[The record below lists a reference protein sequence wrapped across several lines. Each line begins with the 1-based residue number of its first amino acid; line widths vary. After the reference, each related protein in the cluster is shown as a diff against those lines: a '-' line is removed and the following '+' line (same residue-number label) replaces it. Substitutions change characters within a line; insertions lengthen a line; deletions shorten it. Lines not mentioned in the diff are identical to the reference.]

1 VTYTGYDAASQT
13 ESIFNRASNMDAL
26 SCVYYEY
33 NDDGP
38 PTKQERRGDFDVDR
52 HCRILGLRLDVREIL
67 VG

>member
-1 VTYTGYDAASQT
+1 
-13 ESIFNRASNMDAL
+13 MDAL

-33 NDDGP
+33 NNDGL
-38 PTKQERRGDFDVDR
+38 PTKQQRRGAFDVDR